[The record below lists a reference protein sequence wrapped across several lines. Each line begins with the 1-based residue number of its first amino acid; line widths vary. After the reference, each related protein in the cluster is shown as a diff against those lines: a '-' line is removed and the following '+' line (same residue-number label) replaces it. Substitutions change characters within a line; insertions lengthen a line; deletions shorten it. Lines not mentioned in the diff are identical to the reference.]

1 MAPTLMMENQ
11 NSDSPKNRDE
21 TAFRANSTE
30 AKMTHQTHTSIPGN
44 HRCMSRPAAVNSDPR
59 ATAQH
64 SQYSQAVVKP
74 VAGPM
79 DLAA

>member
-1 MAPTLMMENQ
+1 MA
-11 NSDSPKNRDE
+11 
-21 TAFRANSTE
+21 
-30 AKMTHQTHTSIPGN
+30 AKTMHQTHTSIPGN
-44 HRCMSRPAAVNSDPR
+44 QRCMSRPAAVNSDPR

-64 SQYSQAVVKP
+64 SQYNQAVVNP